1 MNSQMAHYLNESSK
15 LDGSN
20 YINWKFKLQT
30 LLEGQ
35 NTYSIVISDEGKP
48 TVANG
53 GTNATTQEWEKR
65 ELKAKV
71 LLKLSVKDCII
82 PHIRDRKTANE
93 IWTTL
98 KDMYE
103 IKNTNRT
110 LFLRKKILSIK
121 MEENESVSSFLSRIK
136 EVKHKLS
143 DIGQTV
149 ENDDLATITMN
160 GMTDD
165 YQMFITGLNAR
176 EKPPSFEELIGISLH
191 EEERRSYLKPQDPDH
206 AFDNKVQVKRESDG

>member
-1 MNSQMAHYLNESSK
+1 MNSQMADYLNESSK

-30 LLEGQ
+30 LLEGY
-35 NTYSIVISDEGKP
+35 NTYSIVIGDEGKS

-53 GTNATTQEWEKR
+53 GTNATAQEWKKR
-65 ELKAKV
+65 ELEAKV
-71 LLKLSVKDCII
+71 LLKLSVKECII
-82 PHIRDRKTANE
+82 PHIQDCKTANE
-93 IWTTL
+93 IWTTP

-103 IKNTNRT
+103 IKNTSRT
-110 LFLRKKILSIK
+110 LFLKKKILSIK
-121 MEENESVSSFLSRIK
+121 MEENESVSSFLSQIK
-136 EVKHKLS
+136 EVKDKLS

-149 ENDDLATITMN
+149 ANDDLVTITMN

-176 EKPPSFEELIGISLH
+176 EKPPSFEELTGISLH
-191 EEERRSYLKPQDPDH
+191 EEERRSSQ
-206 AFDNKVQVKRESDG
+206 A